1 MQPTPTISQDIK
13 TLADW
18 TYQQF
23 KPTDPIEVQNIL
35 DKPYYFKYCVG
46 ETIETPDQVSRKVV
60 DRQYEEITFEPGETK
75 ILMGA
80 AAYVFLGGIAPA
92 YVLQTKSQEAMGDLA
107 ELIAAA
113 DLAIIGKVGY
123 ARHADLTTR
132 QGFSGFIK
140 ELQGTDPE
148 AADLIRAAA
157 VANGLDINKQE
168 VKEAMAGFEKETES
182 FFADYRKPLDSK
194 AKKMFG
200 KGYLELTDDERSTLL
215 KDKRMSAAAEAYDN
229 VVAMARS
236 ETDILGDETKKE
248 VMKATGLS
256 TEDGGMTATFNN
268 VTISL
273 NGEVVAKNAS
283 STSPV
288 KSDSKG
294 SVKTPN
300 H

>member
-46 ETIETPDQVSRKVV
+46 ETVETPDQVSRKVV

-80 AAYVFLGGIAPA
+80 AAYIFIGGIAPA

-123 ARHADLTTR
+123 ARHAEGTTPVTNKLATPVSEPSAPVDHNPNALADNVGNIPK
-132 QGFSGFIK
+132 QTENDDDGDDDAFAN
-140 ELQGTDPE
+140 LGTTDE
-148 AADLIRAAA
+148 RFVVIAADDSDDGKAHFFVDGNEVTNAEYNKAHNAA
-157 VANGLDINKQE
+157 
-168 VKEAMAGFEKETES
+168 T
-182 FFADYRKPLDSK
+182 K
-194 AKKMFG
+194 A
-200 KGYLELTDDERSTLL
+200 
-215 KDKRMSAAAEAYDN
+215 
-229 VVAMARS
+229 
-236 ETDILGDETKKE
+236 
-248 VMKATGLS
+248 
-256 TEDGGMTATFNN
+256 
-268 VTISL
+268 
-273 NGEVVAKNAS
+273 
-283 STSPV
+283 
-288 KSDSKG
+288 
-294 SVKTPN
+294 
-300 H
+300 

>member
-46 ETIETPDQVSRKVV
+46 ETVETPDQVSRKVV

-123 ARHADLTTR
+123 ARHAEGTTPVTNKLATPV
-132 QGFSGFIK
+132 S
-140 ELQGTDPE
+140 EPTAP
-148 AADLIRAAA
+148 ANHNPNA
-157 VANGLDINKQE
+157 VADNDGNMPPQTAATGQETPPADDGNEDDDAFANMGNDNPPATEFQIGDDQYKVTTNGRGMKNGQFISN
-168 VKEAMAGFEKETES
+168 EA
-182 FFADYRKPLDSK
+182 L
-194 AKKMFG
+194 
-200 KGYLELTDDERSTLL
+200 
-215 KDKRMSAAAEAYDN
+215 AEAQAQY
-229 VVAMARS
+229 A
-236 ETDILGDETKKE
+236 
-248 VMKATGLS
+248 
-256 TEDGGMTATFNN
+256 
-268 VTISL
+268 
-273 NGEVVAKNAS
+273 AS
-283 STSPV
+283 QA
-288 KSDSKG
+288 
-294 SVKTPN
+294 
-300 H
+300 